1 MPRHPW
7 SGLRINRTFL
17 QLFRALDVNLAV
29 IAKINTRPNLSFGIG
44 QLMTIEIVPA
54 VADVKSSHKGYLLIN
69 YHHFL
74 VVGPEEGN
82 EDVVGMQKYFYI

>member
-1 MPRHPW
+1 
-7 SGLRINRTFL
+7 
-17 QLFRALDVNLAV
+17 
-29 IAKINTRPNLSFGIG
+29 
-44 QLMTIEIVPA
+44 MTIEIVPA

-82 EDVVGMQKYFYI
+82 EDVVGMQKYFYIWT

>member
-1 MPRHPW
+1 
-7 SGLRINRTFL
+7 
-17 QLFRALDVNLAV
+17 
-29 IAKINTRPNLSFGIG
+29 
-44 QLMTIEIVPA
+44 MTIEIVPA
-54 VADVKSSHKGYLLIN
+54 VADVQSPHEGYLLIN